1 MKTLSD
7 YVTEL
12 RQRQNLPSDYALAA
26 YLGLTKQAVSK
37 WKTQGLI
44 ADASTAWRIAEG
56 IDADPAEVIAAAE
69 LARAE
74 RAHDD
79 ARAKLWTER
88 LRQMGAALV
97 LVFAG
102 FFHAGD
108 AVAAPDPA
116 ANAPGSVYYVKSLSW
131 LMVRLRWLFRP
142 LWPCSTVRQCAP
154 AFYADFAYRSAA

>member
-1 MKTLSD
+1 MQSLSD

-12 RQRQNLPSDYALAA
+12 RHRQNLPSDYALAA
-26 YLGLTKQAVSK
+26 YLGLSKQAVSN
-37 WKTQGLI
+37 WKNRGVI
-44 ADASTAWRIAEG
+44 ADPATAWRIAEG
-56 IDADPAEVIAAAE
+56 IDADPAQVIAAAE

-74 RAHDD
+74 RSHDD
-79 ARAKLWTER
+79 RLAKLWTER

-116 ANAPGSVYYVKSLSW
+116 ANAPDSVYYVKSYSW
-131 LMVRLRWLFRP
+131 LMVRLRWLFRS
-142 LWPCSTVRQCAP
+142 LCLRATVRQCRPCFNAV
-154 AFYADFAYRSAA
+154 FA